1 MEKIIL
7 GMLMMRGLTIYEM
20 KMFIDDNLASMCSN
34 SSGSIHTAIRKM
46 LEKEFIRYK
55 EEDNKKIY
63 FITGKGREAF
73 NNWILQPMD
82 RTRAKNIELSKMFFF
97 GLSDPAKRK
106 GIIKEYIERLK
117 EEHSKLKAI
126 YKKIILDKDNIMD
139 NGIKMAE
146 DDPWNEEGFKKN
158 TFTGSIEDT
167 ISDVYKYQLAI
178 LQYGMESIEFE
189 IGWYSKYL
197 KNVNF

>member
-20 KMFIDDNLASMCSN
+20 KIFIDNNLDSMCSN

-46 LEKEFIRYK
+46 LEKEFIHYK

-63 FITGKGREAF
+63 YITAKGREAF

-82 RTRAKNIELSKMFFF
+82 HTRAKNMELSKMFFF
-97 GLSDPAKRK
+97 GLSDPSKRK
-106 GIIKEYIERLK
+106 EIIKEYIGKLK
-117 EEHSKLKAI
+117 EEHFKLKAI
-126 YKKIILDKDNIMD
+126 YEKITLNKDNIIQ

-146 DDPWNEEGFKKN
+146 SDPWNEEGFKKN
-158 TFTGSIEDT
+158 TFTGRIEDT